1 MSHLAKPIL
10 QVGKLSPGPALPP
23 APLAACWS
31 WASPQPR
38 LASRPWERRLR
49 RHMEEALRE
58 LRVWGSGA
66 GSGSSSG
73 SGSDSGSAVGPM
85 GNGLL
90 FLSAGQGASEH
101 REGEGVTCEPGPA
114 FRGSPGTGSG
124 VPGTGGA
131 PGSAGLK
138 TEAVRRGS
146 QPLTQQVL
154 SHDKSLGPLTPRSPH
169 LTPRPAGVTWKIPGQ
184 GRSVGGT
191 LLPSLHLSSHPPP
204 QAPVV
209 GPQGEGQW
217 PPGGGARKGCA
228 GGPEQVPKVWPP
240 LDARSPRAEVCVGSS
255 GTAWGSQAAQG
266 PTGSR
271 VGLRASEPTRQGELA
286 VCSQSRSVNS
296 VHMGS
301 FICATLPGVQSTATV
316 ETLTCG

>member
-204 QAPVV
+204 PSPSRGSPGRGSMAAGGGHVRDVQAVQSRCPRF
-209 GPQGEGQW
+209 GPLWMPAAHVLRCVWAAVERHGGHRLHRDPQALVWVCGLQS
-217 PPGGGARKGCA
+217 PPGRVSWPCA
-228 GGPEQVPKVWPP
+228 HNP
-240 LDARSPRAEVCVGSS
+240 
-255 GTAWGSQAAQG
+255 
-266 PTGSR
+266 
-271 VGLRASEPTRQGELA
+271 GL
-286 VCSQSRSVNS
+286 
-296 VHMGS
+296 
-301 FICATLPGVQSTATV
+301 
-316 ETLTCG
+316 

>member
-1 MSHLAKPIL
+1 
-10 QVGKLSPGPALPP
+10 
-23 APLAACWS
+23 
-31 WASPQPR
+31 
-38 LASRPWERRLR
+38 
-49 RHMEEALRE
+49 MEEALRE

-101 REGEGVTCEPGPA
+101 REGEGATCEPGPA

-146 QPLTQQVL
+146 QPLTQQVF

-169 LTPRPAGVTWKIPGQ
+169 LTPPPAEVTWKIPGQ

-191 LLPSLHLSSHPPP
+191 SAAQSASEFTPSPPKPQSWVPRARVNGRWGGHVGDVQAVQSRCPSFGPLWMPAAHVLRCVWAAVERHGGHRLHRDP
-204 QAPVV
+204 QALMWVC
-209 GPQGEGQW
+209 GLQS
-217 PPGGGARKGCA
+217 PPGRVSWPCA
-228 GGPEQVPKVWPP
+228 HNP
-240 LDARSPRAEVCVGSS
+240 
-255 GTAWGSQAAQG
+255 
-266 PTGSR
+266 
-271 VGLRASEPTRQGELA
+271 GL
-286 VCSQSRSVNS
+286 
-296 VHMGS
+296 
-301 FICATLPGVQSTATV
+301 
-316 ETLTCG
+316 